1 MLTPG
6 TIYLAHDRFV
16 CTDCAGATARH
27 SHRTIG
33 GAPVLPIT
41 AADVAAWRGA
51 TTGPFRALFI
61 AGGHFFV
68 NTARAQVIEAARR
81 ALA

>member
-16 CTDCAGATARH
+16 CIDCAGATARH
-27 SHRTIG
+27 SHHTIG

-41 AADVAAWRGA
+41 AADVAAWPSYLGPLRCECSNLTA
-51 TTGPFRALFI
+51 TLAPSGDLHIR
-61 AGGHFFV
+61 
-68 NTARAQVIEAARR
+68 RR
-81 ALA
+81 A

>member
-16 CTDCAGATARH
+16 CTDCAGATARY

-41 AADVAAWRGA
+41 AADFAAWPSYLGPLRCECSNLTA
-51 TTGPFRALFI
+51 TRAPNGDLHI
-61 AGGHFFV
+61 
-68 NTARAQVIEAARR
+68 RRR
-81 ALA
+81 A